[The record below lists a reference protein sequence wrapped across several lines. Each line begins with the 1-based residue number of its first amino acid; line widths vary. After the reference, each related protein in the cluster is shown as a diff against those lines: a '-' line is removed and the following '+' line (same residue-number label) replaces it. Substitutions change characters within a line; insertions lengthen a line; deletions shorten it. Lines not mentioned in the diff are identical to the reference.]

1 MQTSNSKYFAIL
13 NCEETLFVEITQ
25 ERLDTILYEYEGDD
39 AMYMAMV
46 LSEEFGF
53 NINDV
58 QWSIISPN
66 QIKCIGTPITIEV
79 PEPTPQFIVQRH
91 IHDRYE
97 GGVGTDDVYGPYLS
111 REDALDMILS
121 YTYEDEYRQVCH
133 LDVDEK
139 QGRGTGYDGWYDH
152 ILQIK
157 KL

>member
-13 NCEETLFVEITQ
+13 NGEETLFVEITQ

-66 QIKCIGTPITIEV
+66 QIKYW
-79 PEPTPQFIVQRH
+79 H
-91 IHDRYE
+91 
-97 GGVGTDDVYGPYLS
+97 
-111 REDALDMILS
+111 S
-121 YTYEDEYRQVCH
+121 YNN
-133 LDVDEK
+133 
-139 QGRGTGYDGWYDH
+139 RGA
-152 ILQIK
+152 
-157 KL
+157 